1 MELGI
6 LPPSP
11 INGVPTAEPEYMTMG
26 SEIINTVFHNKL
38 AEDLEEEKTQLIGE
52 DEVDIKMTDDE
63 DDEEEVQ
70 EMMEEPVYANLGK
83 RKLRC
88 NNDVI

>member
-1 MELGI
+1 MELAI

-11 INGVPTAEPEYMTMG
+11 INGVPTPEPEYMTMG

-38 AEDLEEEKTQLIGE
+38 AEDFEEEKTQLIE
-52 DEVDIKMTDDE
+52 DDEVDVKMTDDE
-63 DDEEEVQ
+63 EEDEEVQ

-83 RKLRC
+83 RKLRW